1 LQATLASTVQRVY
14 DVNSAVPDFVDLDYF
29 GGFKINE
36 DLCAPNETV
45 IDIYDE
51 TVPPPCSINGSTNP
65 WTLPNARSAYQVLAT
80 GLLNQTDHYNE
91 EDFVALETAYDAGTF
106 GKTQLITHIDDIS
119 GEQHIL
125 YFNPWSAAEDDDTK
139 TISKVPQFVNQ
150 DMERVG
156 LDYIATT
163 TSIVTKCAA
172 ITMNCGIYNTTDPS
186 IPYRCSDSF
195 YGDLNEIPTN
205 GLERLK
211 GWNTTFF
218 DFRNDSSRN
227 VSIASQLNPF
237 SYEITAVVDSIDLD
251 GLIDLKDPQVPQ
263 GVVVKVGD
271 GRVGFALSCNS
282 TIYDVMYSLVDGN
295 ILAFN
300 TTPAAPSTAAI
311 IKAPFQ
317 AGFGSYEL
325 FEKAAMSV
333 LLTHSTV
340 MDAMEL
346 AFSQTILA
354 LVAGVYAPTPSI
366 EQRWRWE
373 MTVTKIGK
381 GPFYLLVV
389 CMFLY
394 ATVVVIF
401 TVIALVLFWRTD
413 VREVQAQLMP

>member
-1 LQATLASTVQRVY
+1 LQATLDSTVQRVY
-14 DVNSAVPDFVDLDYF
+14 DVNSAEPDFVDPDYF

-65 WTLPNARSAYQVLAT
+65 WTLPNARSAYQVFAT
-80 GLLNQTDHYNE
+80 GLLNQTGRYNE
-91 EDFVALETAYDAGTF
+91 VDFVALANAYDAGAF
-106 GKTQLITHIDDIS
+106 GTTQLITHIDKVS

-125 YFNPWSAAEDDDTK
+125 YFNPWAAAEDDDIK
-139 TISKVPQFVNQ
+139 TTSKVPQFVNQ

-172 ITMNCGIYNTTDPS
+172 ITMNCGIYNTTGPS

-251 GLIDLKDPQVPQ
+251 GLIDMKDPQVPQ

-282 TIYDVMYSLVDGN
+282 TIYDVIYSLVNGD
-295 ILAFN
+295 ILTFN
-300 TTPAAPSTAAI
+300 TTLAAPSTAAI

-333 LLTHSTV
+333 LLTQSTV

-346 AFSQTILA
+346 AFSQTFLA
-354 LVAGVYAPTPSI
+354 LAVGVYAPSPSI
-366 EQRWRWE
+366 EQRWRWD

-389 CMFLY
+389 GMFLY

-401 TVIALVLFWRTD
+401 TVIALVLFWRTG
-413 VREVQAQLMP
+413 VREVQAQLIP